1 MRLNSAQLQFLARL
15 AMTPDGKV
23 LVDLLQA
30 RLRDRD
36 AKLRAATGE
45 EVFRQQGRALEI
57 AELIDDFTQSQQRL
71 ERAVSPPTSAVRH
84 HA

>member
-1 MRLNSAQLQFLARL
+1 MRLSSTQLQFLARI

-36 AKLRAATGE
+36 AKLRTSTGE

-57 AELIDDFTQSQQRL
+57 AELIDDFTQSQQRM
-71 ERAVSPPTSAVRH
+71 ERAVSPQTSAVRH
-84 HA
+84 LA

>member
-1 MRLNSAQLQFLARL
+1 MRLSSTQLQFLARI

-30 RLRDRD
+30 RLRDHD

-57 AELIDDFTQSQQRL
+57 AELIDDFVQSQQRL
-71 ERAVSPPTSAVRH
+71 ERAVPPPTSAVRRF
-84 HA
+84 A

>member
-1 MRLNSAQLQFLARL
+1 MRLSSTQLQFLARL
-15 AMTPDGKV
+15 AMTPDGKA

-45 EVFRQQGRALEI
+45 EVFRHQGRALEI

-71 ERAVSPPTSAVRH
+71 ERAVPPPTSAVRH
-84 HA
+84 LA

>member
-1 MRLNSAQLQFLARL
+1 MRLSSTQLQFLARI

-30 RLRDRD
+30 LLRERD

-45 EVFRQQGRALEI
+45 EVFRQQGRALEL
-57 AELIDDFTQSQQRL
+57 AELIGDFTQSQQRL

-84 HA
+84 LA

>member
-1 MRLNSAQLQFLARL
+1 MRLSSTQLQFLARI

-30 RLRDRD
+30 LLRERD
-36 AKLRAATGE
+36 AKLRTSTGE

-57 AELIDDFTQSQQRL
+57 AELIDDFTQSQKRL
-71 ERAVSPPTSAVRH
+71 ERAVSPQTSAVRH
-84 HA
+84 VA

>member
-1 MRLNSAQLQFLARL
+1 MRLNSTQLQFLARI

-84 HA
+84 LA